1 VLRDYPE
8 RERRLWLL
16 GQDVQFE
23 TGVAARD
30 ATSDDLN
37 RLLAHEDYHKLLG
50 AAPRSGVSFQ
60 ETFVHEGLLQPATA
74 GRWHVTNLG
83 AVLFARD
90 LGNFGR
96 LRRKSMRVIQYR
108 GNSRMQTVREY
119 EETRGYAAAFTELV
133 EKIHEWLP
141 TQERIGRARR
151 TVESIYPP
159 LAIREL
165 VANALI
171 HQDFTVQ
178 GSGPMVE
185 IFEDRV
191 EITNPGKPLID
202 TLRFVDHPPKS
213 RNDVLASLMRRLS
226 ICEERGSGI
235 DKVIFEVERN
245 ELPAPEIGALEDYT
259 RVVLFAPRELTK
271 MSREE
276 RTRACYLHACLRFV
290 NRERLVNSS
299 LRTRMGIADQDYPLA
314 SRMISDTVK
323 AGLIKLEDPENRSRK
338 YARYLPFWA

>member
-1 VLRDYPE
+1 
-8 RERRLWLL
+8 
-16 GQDVQFE
+16 
-23 TGVAARD
+23 
-30 ATSDDLN
+30 
-37 RLLAHEDYHKLLG
+37 
-50 AAPRSGVSFQ
+50 
-60 ETFVHEGLLQPATA
+60 
-74 GRWHVTNLG
+74 
-83 AVLFARD
+83 
-90 LGNFGR
+90 
-96 LRRKSMRVIQYR
+96 
-108 GNSRMQTVREY
+108 
-119 EETRGYAAAFTELV
+119 
-133 EKIHEWLP
+133 
-141 TQERIGRARR
+141 
-151 TVESIYPP
+151 
-159 LAIREL
+159 
-165 VANALI
+165 
-171 HQDFTVQ
+171 
-178 GSGPMVE
+178 MVE